1 MMSNITNFSC
11 SPPQLPTAFD
21 ATPLSIIDEAKALID
36 HTRTIWDEVAQSVK
50 PNHATFENTII
61 PIITDENRKYT
72 RLRILKFYSSTSPSK
87 ELRDASNSA
96 TSLFND
102 ADVELYSREDI
113 YGLVSAILSDIHQ
126 ERKNLDDESTYY
138 VEKLHRKL
146 RQNGSGITD
155 VEKKQAF
162 EQTQKKIQE
171 LVRECTSNLHEDS
184 SGIWLSVE
192 ELEGVP
198 EKILANL
205 KRGEASHE
213 GQVWVKTKIP
223 HPYKIISHAK
233 SEDTRRKIYY
243 AMKNRL
249 PQNVPLFR
257 ELVLCRDEVARLL
270 EYPNYLAYKTADKMM
285 RTPKRVISILDEITQ
300 RIRPHAVEAAREL
313 LELKI
318 NDAIARGEIKEDQK
332 LFLWDESFY
341 ARIQTQ
347 NESKIRSTLS
357 EYFELYH
364 TLDNLLGL
372 FGHIFDTRFE
382 LITPEQQSVLGSG
395 KPLVWHEDVGMYAVW
410 DTRKSEEF
418 LGYAYFDFFPREG
431 KYGHG
436 GCYAIQWGFTQPDGT
451 RYYPSCALVMNYTKL
466 DSKPVLLSL
475 VDVRKLFHELGH
487 LHHSLCTKV
496 KYATLSYVDR
506 DFVEAPSLMLEQF
519 LWKARHI
526 KDLSYHYSYISP
538 EYKSV
543 WFQENKDK
551 AEQPPAQLSDKDVAH
566 LASWDPKAFISR
578 EIYNL
583 FLSYFDILVHS
594 PATHEELEQTD
605 LAEMF
610 NKLQADILAMHGG
623 EAIGDGWDWSHGESV
638 FRMIVSG
645 YDAGYYTYVLG
656 RVFALNMW
664 NCEFKTNTLDKEAG
678 KRFRDTVFEMGGGQ
692 PEEKTLEK
700 YLGQQ
705 PSTSPYFEWLDI

>member
-1 MMSNITNFSC
+1 MSNIANFSR

-21 ATPLSIIDEAKALID
+21 ATPLSLIDEAKALID
-36 HTRTIWDEVAQSVK
+36 HTRTIWDEVALSIK

-61 PIITDENRKYT
+61 PIITDENRKYM

-102 ADVELYSREDI
+102 ADVELYSRADI
-113 YGLVSAILSDIHQ
+113 YRLVSAVLSEIHR
-126 ERKNLDDESTYY
+126 ERKDLDDESIYY

-146 RQNGSGITD
+146 RQNGCGITD
-155 VEKKQAF
+155 VGKKQAF
-162 EQTQKKIQE
+162 EQAQKRIQE
-171 LVRECTSNLHEDS
+171 LVRQCTSNLHEDS

-198 EKILANL
+198 EKILAHL

-223 HPYKIISHAK
+223 HPYRIISHAK
-233 SEDTRRKIYY
+233 LEATRRKIYY

-249 PQNVPLFR
+249 PQNVLLFR
-257 ELVLCRDEVARLL
+257 ELVLRRDEVARLL
-270 EYPNYLAYKTADKMM
+270 RYPNYLAYKTADKMI
-285 RTPKRVISILDEITQ
+285 RTPERVVSILDEIRQ
-300 RIRPHAVEAAREL
+300 RIRPHAVEAAHEL

-318 NDAIARGEIKEDQK
+318 KDAIARGETKEDQK

-341 ARIQTQ
+341 DRIKTQ
-347 NESKIRSTLS
+347 YESKIRSTLS

-364 TLDNLLGL
+364 TLDKLLGL
-372 FGHIFDTRFE
+372 LGHIFDTRFD
-382 LITPEQQSVLGSG
+382 LITLEQQSVLGGG
-395 KPLVWHEDVGMYAVW
+395 KSLVWHEDVSMYAVW
-410 DTRKSEEF
+410 DTRKSDEF

-436 GCYAIQWGFTQPDGT
+436 GSYATQWGFTMPDGT

-466 DSKPVLLSL
+466 ASKPVLLSL

-496 KYATLSYVDR
+496 KYASLSYIDR
-506 DFVEAPSLMLEQF
+506 DFVEAPSLMFEQF
-519 LWKARHI
+519 LWEARHI
-526 KDLSYHYSYISP
+526 KDLSYHYSYICP
-538 EYKSV
+538 EYKSG
-543 WFQENKDK
+543 WLQENKDK
-551 AEQPPAQLSDKDVAH
+551 TEQPLSQLSDKDVAD
-566 LASWDPKAFISR
+566 LASWDPKEFINR
-578 EIYNL
+578 EVYNL

-594 PATHEELEQTD
+594 PTTHEELEQAD

-610 NKLQADILAMHGG
+610 NKLQTDILAVHGG

-645 YDAGYYTYVLG
+645 YDAGYYTYVL
-656 RVFALNMW
+656 
-664 NCEFKTNTLDKEAG
+664 
-678 KRFRDTVFEMGGGQ
+678 
-692 PEEKTLEK
+692 
-700 YLGQQ
+700 
-705 PSTSPYFEWLDI
+705 

>member
-1 MMSNITNFSC
+1 MSNITKLSR
-11 SPPQLPTAFD
+11 SPPQLPRAFD
-21 ATPLSIIDEAKALID
+21 ATPLSLIDEAKALID
-36 HTRTIWDEVAQSVK
+36 HTRTIWDEVALSVK
-50 PNHATFENTII
+50 PNHATFKNTVI
-61 PIITDENRKYT
+61 PIITDENQKYM

-96 TSLFND
+96 TSLLND
-102 ADVELYSREDI
+102 ADVELYSRVDI
-113 YGLVSAILSDIHQ
+113 YRLVSAVLSDIRQ
-126 ERKNLDDESTYY
+126 ERKDLDDESIYY

-146 RQNGSGITD
+146 GQNGCGITD
-155 VEKKQAF
+155 VGKKQAF
-162 EQTQKKIQE
+162 EQAQKRIQE
-171 LVRECTSNLHEDS
+171 LVRQCTSNLHEDS

-198 EKILANL
+198 EKILAHL
-205 KRGEASHE
+205 KQGEASHE
-213 GQVWVKTKIP
+213 GQIWVKTKVP

-257 ELVLCRDEVARLL
+257 ELVLRRDEVARLL
-270 EYPNYLAYKTADKMM
+270 GYPNYFAYKTADKMIG
-285 RTPKRVISILDEITQ
+285 TPEKVISILDEIRK
-300 RIRPHAVEAAREL
+300 RIRPHAVEAAHEL

-318 NDAIARGEIKEDQK
+318 KDAIARGETKEDQK

-341 ARIQTQ
+341 DRIKTQ
-347 NESKIRSTLS
+347 YESKIRSTLS

-364 TLDNLLGL
+364 TLDKLLGL

-382 LITPEQQSVLGSG
+382 LITPEEQSVLGGG
-395 KPLVWHEDVGMYAVW
+395 KPLVWHEDVSMYAVW
-410 DTRKSEEF
+410 DTRKSDEF

-436 GCYAIQWGFTQPDGT
+436 GSYATQWGFTKPDGT

-466 DSKPVLLSL
+466 DSKPVLLTL

-496 KYATLSYVDR
+496 KYASLSYIDR
-506 DFVEAPSLMLEQF
+506 DFVEAPSLMFEQF
-519 LWKARHI
+519 LWEARHI

-538 EYKSV
+538 EYKSG
-543 WFQENKDK
+543 WLQENKDK
-551 AEQPPAQLSDKDVAH
+551 TEQPLSQLSDKDVAD
-566 LASWDPKAFISR
+566 LASWDPKKFISR
-578 EIYNL
+578 EVNNL
-583 FLSYFDILVHS
+583 FLSYFDILVHT
-594 PATHEELEQTD
+594 PTTHEELEQAN

-610 NKLQADILAMHGG
+610 NKLQTDILAVHGG

-645 YDAGYYTYVLG
+645 YDAGYYTYVL
-656 RVFALNMW
+656 
-664 NCEFKTNTLDKEAG
+664 
-678 KRFRDTVFEMGGGQ
+678 
-692 PEEKTLEK
+692 
-700 YLGQQ
+700 
-705 PSTSPYFEWLDI
+705 